1 RFEDLIVLVA
11 LYRPGPMANIP
22 TYCARK
28 LGREKTEYL
37 HPKLMPILEA
47 TYGIITYQ
55 EQVMQIAR
63 DLAGYSLG
71 EADLLRRAMGKK
83 IHAEMET
90 HRIRFREGAEKN
102 GVPDAV
108 AELIFDQ
115 CAKFAGY
122 GFNKGHAAAY
132 AQVSYQTAY
141 LKYHYPREFYAACMT
156 VDSESTDRLH
166 TYVQEIRAKGFAIL
180 APDINR

>member
-1 RFEDLIVLVA
+1 MDSIPSFIARANNQEPIRYDHPLLEKVL
-11 LYRPGPMANIP
+11 
-22 TYCARK
+22 K
-28 LGREKTEYL
+28 E
-37 HPKLMPILEA
+37 

-90 HRIRFREGAEKN
+90 HRIRFRTGAEKN

-132 AQVSYQTAY
+132 A
-141 LKYHYPREFYAACMT
+141 
-156 VDSESTDRLH
+156 
-166 TYVQEIRAKGFAIL
+166 
-180 APDINR
+180 